1 MAGTS
6 LQHKDNKKLYCPK
19 ILKPKMQKPSK
30 KPKKTIFQRSWNRG
44 PPQRVCKY
52 CFFCFFWFFQC
63 FFGFSL
69 RGPPQ
74 RVCKY
79 CFFLLFLI
87 FLFFPMFFWFFFKG
101 SYLICFFVVIVLPF
115 PSNDPSL
122 TVWEYGFMNMSIH
135 KKQYVNI

>member
-30 KPKKTIFQRSWNRG
+30 KPKKTKKTKKTIFQRSWNRG

-52 CFFCFFWFFQC
+52 CFVWFFCFFCFFQC

-79 CFFLLFLI
+79 CFFCFFLY
-87 FLFFPMFFWFFFKG
+87 FLVFSMFFWTNETSGQSMAEARLDVPGGKG
-101 SYLICFFVVIVLPF
+101 F
-115 PSNDPSL
+115 NQA
-122 TVWEYGFMNMSIH
+122 T
-135 KKQYVNI
+135 K